1 MKAICVAF
9 CILLYIII
17 SLPFSVLIGI
27 YFVLRSVPKTWAL
40 LRTGLLGQRKRNEA
54 KELEEKHTRLYKDI
68 LAKLAKQ
75 PEPSKPE
82 RPEVF
87 TISGKWGNC

>member
-1 MKAICVAF
+1 MKTICITF
-9 CILLYIII
+9 CVLLYIII
-17 SLPFSVLIGI
+17 GLPFSVLIGM
-27 YFVLRSVPKTWAL
+27 YFFLRSVPKTWAL